1 MAHEATTSQAQRA
14 ADSGDGQ
21 AKHHSSWSGFGLRDP
36 PGRHPCSAHVG
47 GQPMSHPRT
56 QYVLFFL
63 LCVLVVVAAALP
75 IVASDLFRQPYA
87 KAWDTIHRTL
97 NRFDLSY
104 NPPGGGAPPRWP
116 TWRDPADGNM
126 YFRDVTLTTADG
138 LELSAW
144 YVPANKP
151 NAPSILLTHG
161 LLASKWGMMSLMP
174 WLHEAGYNV
183 MTFDFR
189 GHGRSDK
196 RPTTIGPEEVR
207 DVQAALDWLET
218 EGVGERVAGLGMSL
232 GAAALVNTA
241 IQDDRLDALILDS
254 LFADWGDTD
263 FAKGY
268 RLSPDW
274 LVPGVPDPE
283 DLMPQIHVPVF
294 IIHGTAD
301 ILTHE
306 YHAYRLYEAANEPK
320 EIWINDSGHAWSAW
334 TYPEIYQQ
342 KVLKFLEG
350 ALAE

>member
-1 MAHEATTSQAQRA
+1 
-14 ADSGDGQ
+14 
-21 AKHHSSWSGFGLRDP
+21 
-36 PGRHPCSAHVG
+36 
-47 GQPMSHPRT
+47 MSKASL
-56 QYVLFFL
+56 QYLLFFL
-63 LCVLVVVAAALP
+63 LCVLLVVAAAVP
-75 IVASDLFRQPYA
+75 IIASDLFRQPYA
-87 KAWDTIHRTL
+87 EAWDTIHRTL

-116 TWRDPADGNM
+116 TWRDPADANL
-126 YFRDVTLTTADG
+126 YFRDLTLTTADG

-144 YVPANKP
+144 YVPANKAG
-151 NAPSILLTHG
+151 APSILLHHG
-161 LLASKWGMMSLMP
+161 LLGSKWGMLSLVP
-174 WLHEAGYNV
+174 WLHDAGYNV
-183 MTFDFR
+183 MTLDFR

-196 RPTTIGPEEVR
+196 RPTTIGPEEML
-207 DVQAALDWLET
+207 DVQAALDWLEA
-218 EGVGERVAGLGMSL
+218 EGVGDRVAGLGMSL

-241 IQDDRLDALILDS
+241 VQDDRLDALVLDS

-263 FAKGY
+263 FAEGY

-301 ILTHE
+301 ILTHQD
-306 YHAYRLYEAANEPK
+306 HAERLYEAANEPK

-342 KVLKFLEG
+342 KVLDFLER
-350 ALAE
+350 ALVE